1 MNRSSPVPTTPS
13 RRGFLAVLSAG
24 AAATVAP
31 AALAATSAHLS
42 ETAPSA
48 LAPAVAAPSPDAG
61 LLELFDQYMA
71 INAEYRRLHAIYE
84 RGRHKHQ
91 AKHPLPEVIK
101 VQPGDAELG
110 LPECPDH
117 GGRFGSSYVFR
128 ISELQEAEWP
138 VVETVEPP
146 EGLQFYRVSGGQVVH
161 YAPPSAAARAR
172 ADEIIEAHDRW
183 EAKYW
188 REPRE
193 HRSIERQADR
203 ADKLKN
209 KLRARID
216 RTRARTVA
224 GLAAKA
230 QVAAV
235 EGAEDTQFADTTLA
249 SIMRDMRALAKI
261 GGQS

>member
-1 MNRSSPVPTTPS
+1 MNATQS
-13 RRGFLAVLSAG
+13 RRRFLGVLSAG

-31 AALAATSAHLS
+31 AALAATLAPLA

-48 LAPAVAAPSPDAG
+48 LAPAPAAPSPDAR

-71 INAEYRRLHAIYE
+71 TNAEYRHLHAIYE
-84 RGRHKHQ
+84 RGRDKHQ
-91 AKHPLPEVIK
+91 AKHPMPEVIQ

-117 GGRFGSSYVFR
+117 ARFGLSYICR

-146 EGLQFYRVSGGQVVH
+146 EGLQFYRVSGGEVVH

-193 HRSIERQADR
+193 VRSIERQADR
-203 ADKLKN
+203 AN
-209 KLRARID
+209 KRKDRLRAKID

-230 QVAAV
+230 QVAAI
-235 EGAEDTQFADTTLA
+235 EGEDDTQFADTTLA
-249 SIMRDMRALAKI
+249 SILRDMRAFAKI
-261 GGQS
+261 GGVQS